1 MTIIH
6 HSIDPAS
13 ESIYPSNFEE
23 RLGFIEVRRLLEEE
37 LSGPLGH
44 NYLAAMEFKSDFA
57 DVEILL
63 GQTWEMKQ
71 ILMGHNR
78 FSFPQYHDLCP
89 EFTRL
94 RIVGSFME
102 PSVLPEF
109 RNSLLDLVDIL
120 KFFESDV
127 ENQYPLL
134 KSLAGHI
141 HIDDFIESEIRRLV
155 DERGRI
161 HDNASEKLLM
171 IRRDIQKMQLKAM
184 KKMAETL
191 LMAKKS
197 GWTAEDAEP
206 TIRNGR
212 LVIPVASSNKRKL
225 KGFVHDESATGNTA
239 FIEPAEVFELN
250 NEIADREADEKREII
265 RILTVFTNRLRPELP
280 ALLEAWNFLG
290 MLDFIRAKAKLAIR
304 INGILP
310 LLVQRPH
317 IEWFDAVHPLLY
329 LSHKAQKKEVVPLNL
344 LLNRRHRVLIISGP
358 NAGGKSVCLKT
369 VGLLQYMLQC
379 GLLVP
384 MRETSE
390 AGVFKSIFVDIGDQQ
405 SIENDLSTY
414 SSHLLN
420 MKVMMARC
428 RSHSLFLI
436 DEFGAGTE
444 PRLGGAIA
452 EAVLEKLNER
462 KAFGVITTHYANLKL
477 MGDRFD
483 GIINGAMLFDNRKM
497 QPLFVL
503 KTGKPGSSF
512 AFEIARKMGI
522 PKDVLDAAAQ
532 KSGEQEV
539 SFDQQLQQLETEKLE
554 IQKKQR
560 ELALTDELLFETL
573 SKYQNLFN
581 ALEKEKR
588 EILKR
593 AKSDA
598 ANLIQDANRLIE
610 NSIQEIRKQQAEK
623 AATIKIREQLKEK
636 REKLEKEVEASDVKE
651 MNLVSISKP
660 ETEKPEDIRRKIMVD
675 DFVKIIGQDA
685 IGQVLHIR
693 GEDALVSF
701 NQVSVNTR
709 LKNLLRAK
717 AADVKKTSR
726 KAQSMSDLPEKAA
739 SFNLSID
746 VRGKRAEEALQQV
759 DYYLDQALLLSVK
772 EIRILHGKGDG
783 ILRHIIREKI
793 RYMKSV
799 ESFRDERADAGGD
812 GVTVVVL
819 V

>member
-1 MTIIH
+1 M
-6 HSIDPAS
+6 IDPAITLS
-13 ESIYPSNFEE
+13 PNVYPSNFEE
-23 RLGFIEVRRLLEEE
+23 WLGFGDIRKLIEEE
-37 LSGPLGH
+37 LSGPLGMH
-44 NYLAAMEFKSDFA
+44 YLRKMGFISSFTQ
-57 DVEILL
+57 VEKLL
-63 GQTWEMKQ
+63 GQSWEMRQ
-71 ILMGHNR
+71 ILMSDKGFR
-78 FSFPQYHDLCP
+78 FPEYEDLTP
-89 EFTRL
+89 EFARL
-94 RIVGSFME
+94 RIVGTFID
-102 PSVLPEF
+102 PSLLPDF

-120 KFFESDV
+120 KFFSSQ
-127 ENQYPLL
+127 ENVPYPLL
-134 KSLAGHI
+134 THLASVI
-141 HIDDFIESEIRRLV
+141 SIPDFIEAEIRRLV
-155 DERGRI
+155 DDRGLIR
-161 HDNASEKLLM
+161 DNASEKLSD
-171 IRRDIQKMQLKAM
+171 IRRNIKKMTAQAM
-184 KKMAETL
+184 RKMAEML
-191 LMAKKS
+191 NLAKKS
-197 GWTAEDAEP
+197 GWTADDAEP

-225 KGFVHDESATGNTA
+225 RGFVHDESATGYTS

-250 NEIADREADEKREII
+250 NEIADLESEEKREIV
-265 RILTVFTNRLRPELP
+265 RILSVFTDQIRPELT
-280 ALLEAWNFLG
+280 ALTEAWYFLG
-290 MLDFIRAKAKLAIR
+290 MMDFIRSKARFALR
-304 INGILP
+304 IQGVLP
-310 LLVQRPH
+310 LLTDKPH
-317 IEWFDAVHPLLY
+317 IEWFDAIHPLLY
-329 LSHKAQKKEVVPLNL
+329 LSHKVQKKVVVPLNL
-344 LLNRRHRVLIISGP
+344 KLDNENRILIISGP

-390 AGVFKSIFVDIGDQQ
+390 AGIFKSIFVDIGDQQ

-414 SSHLLN
+414 SSHLMN
-420 MKVMMARC
+420 MKVMMART

-452 EAVLEKLNER
+452 EAVLEKLNNR

-477 MGDRFD
+477 LGGRLE

-497 QPLFVL
+497 QPLFIL

-512 AFEIARKMGI
+512 AYEIARKMGI
-522 PKDVLDAAAQ
+522 PQDVLEAAAQ

-539 SFDQQLQQLETEKLE
+539 SFDHQLQQMETEKLE
-554 IQKKQR
+554 IQKKQQ
-560 ELALTDELLFETL
+560 ELTLTDELLFETL
-573 SKYQNLFN
+573 TKYQNLYN
-581 ALEKEKR
+581 TLEKEKR
-588 EILKR
+588 EILKK

-598 ANLIQDANRLIE
+598 AALIQDANRLIE

-623 AATIKIREQLKEK
+623 VATLKIREQLKEK
-636 REKLEKEVEASDVKE
+636 REKLEKEVEASAVKE
-651 MNLVSISKP
+651 MSLVNISKP

-726 KAQSMSDLPEKAA
+726 KVQSMSDLPEKAA

-819 V
+819 A